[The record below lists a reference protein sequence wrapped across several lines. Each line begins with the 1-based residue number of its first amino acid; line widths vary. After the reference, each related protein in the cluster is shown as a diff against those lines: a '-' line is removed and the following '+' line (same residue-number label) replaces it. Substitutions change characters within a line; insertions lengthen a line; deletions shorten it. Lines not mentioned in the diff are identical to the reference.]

1 MPKEH
6 WLKSELEQLNQ
17 AGLRRSLRSVT
28 TAPTGRILLDG
39 RAVIL
44 LGSNNY
50 LGLSVHPIVTEAAAA
65 AAREY
70 GTGASASRLMSGNC
84 CLYTELETKIAKAKE
99 TEAALVFGSG
109 YLANIG
115 TIPVLAGDGDL
126 ILSDALNH
134 ASIIDGCRLSH
145 ATKQIYRHG
154 NVEHLESLLA
164 QSTKFRRRLI
174 VTDGVFS
181 MDGDIAPLPEIC
193 ALAERHDAMV
203 MVDDAHSFGVLGENG
218 GGTLEHF
225 GLENRGV
232 IQMGT
237 LSKAVGGLGGYVAGG
252 AALIDFLINRARSFI
267 FTTGLPPATLAG
279 AAAAIDIIRSTP
291 ELRQRL
297 SSNVL
302 LLKNALLDRGFQLLP
317 SETQILP
324 LILGSAE
331 VASRFAEV
339 LLSHGVYAPAIRPPT
354 VPEGTSRL
362 RISVIASHTTEDLET
377 AIKGFEAAKAAALAD
392 SRHQL

>member
-1 MPKEH
+1 MHTEH
-6 WLKSELEQLNQ
+6 WLKSELDQLHQ
-17 AGLRRSLRSVT
+17 AGLWRSLRSVT
-28 TAPTGRILLDG
+28 TAPTRRALLDG
-39 RAVIL
+39 RDVIL

-50 LGLSVHPIVTEAAAA
+50 LGLSVHPIVTEAAAT
-65 AAREY
+65 AARKY

-84 CLYTELETKIAKAKE
+84 DLYTELEAKIAKVKE

-115 TIPVLAGDGDL
+115 TIPVLAGDKDL

-134 ASIIDGCRLSH
+134 ASLIDGCRLSH
-145 ATKQIYRHG
+145 ATKQIYRHCDI
-154 NVEHLESLLA
+154 EHLESLLT

-174 VTDGVFS
+174 VTDGIFS

-193 ALAERHDAMV
+193 ELADRYDAMV
-203 MVDDAHSFGVLGENG
+203 MVDDAHSFGVLGEKG
-218 GGTLEHF
+218 GGTVEHF

-237 LSKAVGGLGGYVAGG
+237 LSKAVGGLGGYVAGS
-252 AALIDFLINRARSFI
+252 ADLIDFLVNRARSFI

-279 AAAAIDIIRSTP
+279 ASAALDVIYSTP
-291 ELRQRL
+291 ELRRRL

-302 LLKNALLDRGFQLLP
+302 LLKNALLEKGFQLLP

-324 LILGSAE
+324 LILGAAD

-362 RISVIASHTTEDLET
+362 RLSVIASHTPEDLEI
-377 AIKGFEAAKAAALAD
+377 AVEGFVAARAAT
-392 SRHQL
+392 